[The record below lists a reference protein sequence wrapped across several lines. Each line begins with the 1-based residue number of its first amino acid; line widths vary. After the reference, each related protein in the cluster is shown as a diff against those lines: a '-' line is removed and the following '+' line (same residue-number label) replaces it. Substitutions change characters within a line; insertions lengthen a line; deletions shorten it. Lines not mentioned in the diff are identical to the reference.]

1 MSAMEMK
8 LFVLSVK
15 KGIERLVGEKKLK
28 TSGQRSRRREC
39 PVWYHVRPAVSK
51 SISSIGLLTKANKKK
66 KITERDLMATEFR
79 IDQRQARQQK
89 KRDEGEES

>member
-66 KITERDLMATEFR
+66 KITERDLMATEFAYR
-79 IDQRQARQQK
+79 SKASKASEKER
-89 KRDEGEES
+89 